1 MILLI
6 TIPTIIYA
14 PMNFVAAW
22 FFAHWKIHHVL
33 QLAAVAQI
41 VGTWIRCLSF
51 IGDPDGNFWILTL
64 GTFIFFLANPF
75 VLNSISIISNM
86 WFAEDE
92 LARSTAISGLMA
104 PLGSL
109 LGLAVAGVFSSGVD
123 KDDPVDCF
131 NRLKNIVYT

>member
-1 MILLI
+1 
-6 TIPTIIYA
+6 
-14 PMNFVAAW
+14 
-22 FFAHWKIHHVL
+22 
-33 QLAAVAQI
+33 
-41 VGTWIRCLSF
+41 
-51 IGDPDGNFWILTL
+51 
-64 GTFIFFLANPF
+64 
-75 VLNSISIISNM
+75 M